1 MKERENP
8 LLNLLFN
15 IVIPVL
21 VLNKGS
27 HYMSPHWTLV
37 IGLAF
42 PVSYGLWDFLK
53 KKKANYLSLLGI
65 LNVLMTGGLAIMQL
79 EGNWFPLKEAAF
91 PALIG
96 IFVFG
101 SSFSKRPFIKT
112 LFLNPQMIN
121 HDLLVQKVK
130 ESQKESEFEALL
142 KNSTLLL
149 SLSFLLSATL
159 NFLLAQHIFSNLNPS
174 LSPEEKSALLN
185 GQIAEMT
192 KWSFIVILAPSILFL
207 LGIFAYLLKGIHRLT
222 GLKTE
227 DIIPT

>member
-1 MKERENP
+1 MQKRENP
-8 LLNLLFN
+8 FLNLLFN

-27 HYMSPHWTLV
+27 QYLSPQWTLIV
-37 IGLAF
+37 ALAF
-42 PVSYGLWDFLK
+42 PVSYGLWDFIK
-53 KKKANYLSLLGI
+53 MKKANYLSLLGI
-65 LNVLMTGGLAIMQL
+65 LNVLLTGGLALLQL
-79 EGNWFPLKEAAF
+79 EGNWFPVKEAAF

-96 IFVFG
+96 LFVFA
-101 SSFSKRPFIKT
+101 SSFSKKPFIKA

-121 HDLLVQKVK
+121 HDLLLQKVK
-130 ESQKESEFEALL
+130 ESQKESEFEKLL

-174 LSPEEKSALLN
+174 LSPDEKSVLLN

-192 KWSFIVILAPSILFL
+192 KWSFVVILVPSILFL

-227 DIIPT
+227 DIIPS